1 MDTVSKVSELE
12 EKLKKYE
19 ARYAEKLKLNGE
31 LVRTRFGDS
40 FADQVRD
47 DQNALLGI
55 IQSIKEEIKM
65 LKTTK

>member
-1 MDTVSKVSELE
+1 MGKTSRVRELE
-12 EKLKKYE
+12 AKLKNYE

-47 DQNALLGI
+47 DQNVLLGMI
-55 IQSIKEEIKM
+55 
-65 LKTTK
+65 